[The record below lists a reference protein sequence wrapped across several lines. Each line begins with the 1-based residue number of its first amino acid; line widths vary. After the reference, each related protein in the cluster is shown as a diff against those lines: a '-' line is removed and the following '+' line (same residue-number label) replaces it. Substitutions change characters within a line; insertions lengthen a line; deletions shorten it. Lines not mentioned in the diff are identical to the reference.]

1 MGDGMTNSKQW
12 ETYNVIGKNIKKY
25 RKLKG
30 MTQRELAEKLLLSES
45 FIAKLESV
53 TYQTIS
59 VDTLKQI
66 ADILDVHVALFVIED
81 LEEFIEK
88 AKEMLDLQPTP

>member
-1 MGDGMTNSKQW
+1 MTNSKQW

-53 TYQTIS
+53 TYQSIS

-66 ADILDVHVALFVIED
+66 ADVLDVHVAFFIIED
-81 LEEFIEK
+81 LEGFIEK